1 MGAIY
6 WVILCCRIIGLL
18 FSNFPNNKMF
28 HFSFAHSF
36 HRVWTNMVAK

>member
-28 HFSFAHSF
+28 HFS
-36 HRVWTNMVAK
+36 VWTNMVAK